1 MAIKLEMLKCFA
13 MVARHGSLSEAADA
27 LGRTPSAVSMMLRQF
42 EDHVG
47 HPLFETARKS
57 RLTSLGELIFEE
69 ARREV
74 SHFENTVSVIEEIA
88 RSEKGYLRL
97 AVTPSV
103 ATAILPPVI
112 RAFTAQHPKVQVD
125 LRDMDSATITREL
138 MRQRADIGIGT
149 LPEIE
154 GMTRQ
159 ELFSD
164 RFGVVCRSDDP
175 LAQDWGDLNWR
186 NMGDHVLIANGL
198 CDLITDPDFAPIL
211 AKSRLRVPNTT
222 SLLSL
227 VTAGVGI
234 TILPRMAVSNLH
246 QELVF
251 LPLIDIAARRTVH
264 MVSPR
269 THLLLPAARAFLST
283 VGAMSQE
290 GILVSTSLNSE
301 ILN

>member
-1 MAIKLEMLKCFA
+1 LAIKLEMLKCFA
-13 MVARHGSLSEAADA
+13 MVAQHGSLSAAADA

-74 SHFENTVSVIEEIA
+74 SHFENTVSVIEGIA

-112 RAFTAQHPKVQVD
+112 QAFTAQHPKVQVD
-125 LRDMDSATITREL
+125 LRDMDSATIAREL
-138 MRQRADIGIGT
+138 SRQRADIGIGT

-164 RFGVVCRSDDP
+164 RFGVVCRNDDP
-175 LAQDWGDLNWR
+175 LAQNWDDLTWR
-186 NMGDHVLIANGL
+186 NMSDHVLIANGL
-198 CDLITDPDFAPIL
+198 CDLITDPDFVAIL
-211 AKSRLRVPNTT
+211 ARSRLRVPNTT

-227 VTAGVGI
+227 VKEGAGI
-234 TILPRMAVSNLH
+234 TILPRLAVSGL
-246 QELVF
+246 QDDLAF
-251 LPLIDIAARRTVH
+251 LPLVDITARRTVH

-269 THLLLPAARAFLST
+269 AHLLLPAARAFLST
-283 VGAMSQE
+283 IGAMLRDGTLIRAS
-290 GILVSTSLNSE
+290 
-301 ILN
+301 